1 MNFDYSTVPES
12 RLDPI
17 WESAYTT
24 RTGLKHGYL
33 CAKYVSDHKIPGVI
47 VECGVANGAQV
58 GMMARAMDDA
68 GDQRAFHLFDSFD
81 GIPLAGPHDADQ
93 PGIGKPR
100 HDVNAPL
107 CERLKS
113 SGISIG
119 KLENVR
125 ANVAKWS
132 KWQSFTFHKGWFQ
145 DTLPALKDF
154 PPIALL
160 RLDGDLYES
169 TAVCMQ
175 YLYPLV
181 VDGGL
186 IVIDDYGLPGCALA
200 VDEYREYHGITSPL
214 TVENVGYNLA
224 TWIK

>member
-1 MNFDYSTVPES
+1 MNFNFQSVPDSVLEPIRHSAYSTVN
-12 RLDPI
+12 
-17 WESAYTT
+17 
-24 RTGLKHGYL
+24 GLKHGYL
-33 CAKYVSDHKIPGVI
+33 CSRWISSKGIQGTI

-58 GMMARAMDDA
+58 GMMARAMRDSGQIRD
-68 GDQRAFHLFDSFD
+68 FHLFDSFD
-81 GIPLAGPHDADQ
+81 GIPLAGPKDAEQ
-93 PGIGKPR
+93 PGIGKPQ

-125 ANVAKWS
+125 RNVEMWCPG
-132 KWQSFTFHKGWFQ
+132 QRYHFHKGWFQ

-169 TAVCMQ
+169 TMVCLQ
-175 YLYPLV
+175 HLEPLV
-181 VDGGL
+181 VPGGL
-186 IVIDDYGLPGCALA
+186 IVIDDYGLPGCASA
-200 VDEYREYHGITSPL
+200 VHEYRDAHGITSEL
-214 TVENVGYNLA
+214 TVTDCGYPIA

>member
-1 MNFDYSTVPES
+1 MNFDYSTVPDS

-24 RTGLKHGYL
+24 RIGLKHGYL
-33 CAKYVSDHKIPGVI
+33 CAKYVADHKIPGVI

-58 GMMARAMDDA
+58 GMMSRAMDDA
-68 GDQRAFHLFDSFD
+68 NEQRAFHLFDSFD

-132 KWQSFTFHKGWFQ
+132 KGQSFTFHKGWFQ

-169 TAVCMQ
+169 TAVCLE

-186 IVIDDYGLPGCALA
+186 IVIDDYGLPGCAKA
-200 VDEYREYHGITSPL
+200 VDEYREAHGIASPL
-214 TVENVGYNLA
+214 IVENVGYNLA